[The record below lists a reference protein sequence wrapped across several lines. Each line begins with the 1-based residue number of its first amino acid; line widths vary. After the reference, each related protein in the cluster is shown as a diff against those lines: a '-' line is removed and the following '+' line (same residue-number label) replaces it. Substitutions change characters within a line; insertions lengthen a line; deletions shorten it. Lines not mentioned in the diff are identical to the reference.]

1 MPKMSM
7 QIPHAL
13 GRDDALGRVKGMLGD
28 LKEQYGDK
36 ITDLSEEWNGDTG
49 RFSFNAMGFNLAG
62 HLQVTDQEVKVD
74 GNLPW
79 AAKPFQGT
87 IEATIQERT
96 ERLLK
101 P

>member
-7 QIPHAL
+7 QIAHAL
-13 GRDDALGRVKGMLGD
+13 SRDEARNRVKGMLGD
-28 LKEQYGDK
+28 LKQQHGDK
-36 ITDLSEEWNGDTG
+36 ITDLNEEWNGDTG
-49 RFSFNAMGFNLAG
+49 QFSFKAMGFNLAG
-62 HLQVTDQEVKVD
+62 KLQVTDQDVKVD
-74 GNLPW
+74 GELPW

-87 IEATIQERT
+87 IEATIRERT

>member
-7 QIPHAL
+7 QIPHSLSQDEAQ
-13 GRDDALGRVKGMLGD
+13 RRVEGMLAD
-28 LKEQYGDK
+28 VKQQYGDK
-36 ITDLSEEWNGDTG
+36 ITDLTEEWNGDTG

-62 HLQVTDQEVKVD
+62 HLQVTEQEVKVD

-87 IEATIQERT
+87 IEATIRERT
-96 ERLLK
+96 ERLLR